1 MTWGRIERRAGR
13 LRATRFGA
21 TAVASA
27 SDSPAWT
34 KLGAK
39 RRAKS
44 GGEAGIRT
52 LGTTLRSYNGLA
64 NRRLQPLGHL
74 TVRGFPKDLRIRLA
88 RIDYCRASVPTSM
101 PK

>member
-1 MTWGRIERRAGR
+1 MEVR
-13 LRATRFGA
+13 LRATRFGE
-21 TAVASA
+21 TGFASA
-27 SDSPAWT
+27 SDSPART

-74 TVRGFPKDLRIRLA
+74 TVRANYCRTRTWGFPLFVPA
-88 RIDYCRASVPTSM
+88 RELWPIVPEIVPATTS
-101 PK
+101 